1 MNRCVILK
9 MISWLMLYCVALLY
23 WYTMLNAGSSIM
35 LQKKMTIICYAKPT
49 DKRVDTNEEKTKKE
63 QIVGGKEG
71 LKGATSEQKDRIYSS
86 MERITNLLMET
97 IECL

>member
-1 MNRCVILK
+1 MCDFKNDIVA
-9 MISWLMLYCVALLY
+9 YALLCSAAI
-23 WYTMLNAGSSIM
+23 LVHDA
-35 LQKKMTIICYAKPT
+35 QRRVQHHVAKKMTIICYAKPT